1 MIKTQFQTQVIV
13 FWIDNGNECVKFIFE
28 DYLLENG
35 IIHQFS
41 CFDTPQQNGTMERKN
56 RHLMEVVRAIMFTL
70 RVLKSFWEE
79 ATVMTYLINRML
91 AKILGFETPINHFSK
106 VYPPVKILFWIPQ
119 KNFGCK
125 TFVHIHKEHRTK
137 LDPCVLKC
145 VFVGY
150 SPTQK
155 GYKCYNP
162 IPRKIFISMDVNL
175 LWESTKFIKNI
186 LQMESGWGRLF
197 LVNFSTCANIWRQC
211 ESYFFTFFWFI
222 SYWLRKLM
230 FKFNYSTE
238 FYCAKQWRIVDKGS
252 ITTIKTSN
260 WASCLP
266 KKEKSL
272 R

>member
-1 MIKTQFQTQVIV
+1 
-13 FWIDNGNECVKFIFE
+13 
-28 DYLLENG
+28 
-35 IIHQFS
+35 
-41 CFDTPQQNGTMERKN
+41 MERKN

-119 KNFGCK
+119 KKFGCK

-197 LVNFSTCANIWRQC
+197 LVNFSTCANIWWQC

-238 FYCAKQWRIVDKGS
+238 
-252 ITTIKTSN
+252 
-260 WASCLP
+260 
-266 KKEKSL
+266 
-272 R
+272 